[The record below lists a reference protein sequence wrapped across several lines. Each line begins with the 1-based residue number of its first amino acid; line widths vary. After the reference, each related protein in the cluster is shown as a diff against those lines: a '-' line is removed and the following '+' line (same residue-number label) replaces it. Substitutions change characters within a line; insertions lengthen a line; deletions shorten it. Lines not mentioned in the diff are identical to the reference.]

1 MAEQEIVA
9 RAWDRME
16 AREILKRQVVGWIL
30 EVEPMALLVGKTR
43 VQWEKEIEDDLLVLG
58 FK

>member
-16 AREILKRQVVGWIL
+16 AREILKRQVVGWIP
-30 EVEPMALLVGKTR
+30 EVEPMALLVGKIR

>member
-1 MAEQEIVA
+1 MAEQELVA

-16 AREILKRQVVGWIL
+16 AREILKRQVVGWIP